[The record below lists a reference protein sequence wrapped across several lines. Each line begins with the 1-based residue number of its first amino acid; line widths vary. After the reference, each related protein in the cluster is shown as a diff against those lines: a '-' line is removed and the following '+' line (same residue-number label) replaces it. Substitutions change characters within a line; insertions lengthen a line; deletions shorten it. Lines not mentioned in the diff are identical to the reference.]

1 LQAGLEVKLPAGFG
15 LSSDFNW
22 QVGVEE
28 LADGST
34 SPSRHAA
41 PWFGV
46 SRLSYRYKNLNMQ
59 FNVEYSGAVK
69 NENLPEVEKGKGHI
83 YAVDENGN
91 PWSPSWYTLNLKAS
105 YQFLQRFTAS
115 AGVENISDQR
125 YRPYSS
131 GIVAPGRNF
140 ILSLK
145 ARF

>member
-1 LQAGLEVKLPAGFG
+1 
-15 LSSDFNW
+15 
-22 QVGVEE
+22 
-28 LADGST
+28 
-34 SPSRHAA
+34 
-41 PWFGV
+41 
-46 SRLSYRYKNLNMQ
+46 MQ

-69 NENLPEVEKGKGHI
+69 NENLPEVEKGKEHI
-83 YAVDENGN
+83 YAVDVNGN
-91 PWSPSWYTLNLKAS
+91 SWSPSWYTLNLKAT